1 MHKLPTAISAG
12 QRVDARGESWLLVQ
26 RDAFDDCTLVTLRGA
41 GDDNRGHIARLLTPF
56 DRLRSTHVSNRVT
69 RAARRT
75 VLRAAAR
82 AVARAHGWL
91 EAWSAV
97 TANIDLLPW
106 QIEPAM
112 AAVSGATRLLLTDDV
127 GLGKT
132 IQAGLILAE
141 LRARGLIVR
150 ALILTPASLRDQWA
164 AELHDRFG
172 LAARVF
178 DHPELTRLAAHLPVG
193 VNPWATADLVIS
205 SIDLVKR
212 PEIRSALDAV
222 PFDLLVVDEAHHLTP
237 GTDRG
242 SVVADLAGRIPW
254 VVLATA
260 TPHSGDEEAF
270 TFLSGVGAHSG
281 ATAPV
286 VFRRSAHDV
295 GQPRSRRVH
304 FHRVEPTREER
315 RMLDETLAYA
325 TMLWQHRDD
334 SVQHGAFVGSVI
346 CRRAVSSSRALA
358 LTLARRR
365 QLLTSEAP
373 EVQDHPELPWLE
385 EEDADGVGADRVLA
399 AGPLPDI
406 HSERAQLDRIIA
418 LAERVSSSSKFDAID
433 RVLTRVT
440 EPAIIFSEYRDTL
453 CELEERLSGRIEV
466 ATLHGGLSSRE
477 RRESILR
484 FLEGKA
490 RVLLATDAAG
500 EGLNLQAR
508 CRLIVNVELPWNP
521 VRLAQRIGR
530 VDRLGQRRRVHAIHL
545 YHRDSYEDR
554 VLARLQRRMA
564 AAARDLGRPQFDEAA
579 VAAAV
584 FDEMPIV
591 VRAAPARQHEERAR
605 VAANET
611 AHLRRTAA
619 RLAVHGRLPLRDTA
633 AALCVGLPRAKP
645 VASGMA
651 LLYEWDVHDAEGR
664 LVSREVA
671 CVVVAFDRAR
681 RTRRADMCR
690 WTRELADCFLVQQQY
705 SCLRS
710 ERLLRTAADARA
722 TAMALDGRLASIDN
736 ALRASHSQPFQ
747 GSLFDRRAEQRAK
760 ATRTARELARA
771 HIAHQQSSI
780 QALRTLSSAQ
790 PARLIA
796 AWAIPVK

>member
-1 MHKLPTAISAG
+1 
-12 QRVDARGESWLLVQ
+12 
-26 RDAFDDCTLVTLRGA
+26 
-41 GDDNRGHIARLLTPF
+41 
-56 DRLRSTHVSNRVT
+56 
-69 RAARRT
+69 
-75 VLRAAAR
+75 
-82 AVARAHGWL
+82 
-91 EAWSAV
+91 
-97 TANIDLLPW
+97 
-106 QIEPAM
+106 
-112 AAVSGATRLLLTDDV
+112 
-127 GLGKT
+127 
-132 IQAGLILAE
+132 
-141 LRARGLIVR
+141 
-150 ALILTPASLRDQWA
+150 
-164 AELHDRFG
+164 
-172 LAARVF
+172 
-178 DHPELTRLAAHLPVG
+178 
-193 VNPWATADLVIS
+193 
-205 SIDLVKR
+205 
-212 PEIRSALDAV
+212 
-222 PFDLLVVDEAHHLTP
+222 
-237 GTDRG
+237 
-242 SVVADLAGRIPW
+242 
-254 VVLATA
+254 
-260 TPHSGDEEAF
+260 
-270 TFLSGVGAHSG
+270 
-281 ATAPV
+281 
-286 VFRRSAHDV
+286 
-295 GQPRSRRVH
+295 
-304 FHRVEPTREER
+304 
-315 RMLDETLAYA
+315 
-325 TMLWQHRDD
+325 
-334 SVQHGAFVGSVI
+334 
-346 CRRAVSSSRALA
+346 
-358 LTLARRR
+358 
-365 QLLTSEAP
+365 
-373 EVQDHPELPWLE
+373 
-385 EEDADGVGADRVLA
+385 
-399 AGPLPDI
+399 
-406 HSERAQLDRIIA
+406 
-418 LAERVSSSSKFDAID
+418 
-433 RVLTRVT
+433 
-440 EPAIIFSEYRDTL
+440 
-453 CELEERLSGRIEV
+453 
-466 ATLHGGLSSRE
+466 
-477 RRESILR
+477 
-484 FLEGKA
+484 
-490 RVLLATDAAG
+490 
-500 EGLNLQAR
+500 
-508 CRLIVNVELPWNP
+508 
-521 VRLAQRIGR
+521 
-530 VDRLGQRRRVHAIHL
+530 
-545 YHRDSYEDR
+545 
-554 VLARLQRRMA
+554 MA